1 MGNTTQ
7 AREFTDGRYYRVTSD
22 AIAKSQNVC
31 SVRVKQL
38 PPLQKKISFRTDDV
52 CVYAI
57 ITLNPQVSNIFYYLC
72 KKENMKSYKKQIDMG
87 LSIEGGRL
95 INERPDGMTGI
106 QLAAK
111 MKRARKRMDK
121 VDMIAEGNEMARM
134 RRDMRD
140 MFKK

>member
-1 MGNTTQ
+1 
-7 AREFTDGRYYRVTSD
+7 
-22 AIAKSQNVC
+22 
-31 SVRVKQL
+31 
-38 PPLQKKISFRTDDV
+38 
-52 CVYAI
+52 
-57 ITLNPQVSNIFYYLC
+57 
-72 KKENMKSYKKQIDMG
+72 MKSYKKQIDMG

-106 QLAAK
+106 QLASK

>member
-1 MGNTTQ
+1 
-7 AREFTDGRYYRVTSD
+7 
-22 AIAKSQNVC
+22 
-31 SVRVKQL
+31 VRVKQL
-38 PPLQKKISFRTDDV
+38 PPPQKKISFRTDDV

-106 QLAAK
+106 QLASK

>member
-1 MGNTTQ
+1 
-7 AREFTDGRYYRVTSD
+7 
-22 AIAKSQNVC
+22 
-31 SVRVKQL
+31 
-38 PPLQKKISFRTDDV
+38 
-52 CVYAI
+52 
-57 ITLNPQVSNIFYYLC
+57 
-72 KKENMKSYKKQIDMG
+72 MKSYKKQIDMG

-106 QLAAK
+106 QLASK
-111 MKRARKRMDK
+111 MKRARKRSEK